1 MTELHRWYVLLW
13 LPRHKSGI
21 SVSSGPHDTHAE
33 AMLRMQEMQDLNP
46 HLEYTVADIVFPSEY
61 REALDAHF
69 NEVSAEI
76 EEMERRQGIVR

>member
-1 MTELHRWYVLLW
+1 
-13 LPRHKSGI
+13 
-21 SVSSGPHDTHAE
+21 
-33 AMLRMQEMQDLNP
+33 MLRMQEMQDLNP